1 MKILITS
8 TLSNNVT
15 IHEFNGKKIS
25 DLREYLIENNLFEEG
40 MAINGNTDLSNPNN
54 DIPDNLK
61 VVTVT
66 PAKSSA
72 AKIDFSNMSYNDL
85 KSVAKEYRVEAVEN
99 DDETLLDIV
108 HSKYMSIPKND
119 LIVMLTNAFEYLNPA
134 SATSLV
140 SDDQVSKLSEVI
152 DKLEERVF
160 EIEYSLQLLTD
171 VNKLRFLNRLKKD
184 YPHLVK

>member
-15 IHEFNGKKIS
+15 IHEFTGKKIS
-25 DLREYLIENNLFEEG
+25 DLQDYLKENNLFEEG
-40 MAINGNTDLSNPNN
+40 MAINGNTDLSNPDN
-54 DIPDNLK
+54 DIPENLK

-72 AKIDFSNMSYNDL
+72 AIDFTNMAYNDL
-85 KSVAKEYRVEAVEN
+85 KVIAKEFRVTAVEN

-108 HSKYMSIPKND
+108 HSRYMSIPKND
-119 LIVMLTNAFEYLNPA
+119 LIVMLTSAFTYLNPNT
-134 SATSLV
+134 ATSLV
-140 SDDQVSKLSEVI
+140 SDSQVEKLSELI
-152 DKLEERVF
+152 TQLDERVF
-160 EIEYSLQLLTD
+160 EIEYNLQLLTD

-184 YPHLVK
+184 YPHLIK

>member
-15 IHEFNGKKIS
+15 IHEFNGKKIA
-25 DLREYLIENNLFEEG
+25 DLREYLKENNLFEEG
-40 MAINGNTDLSNPNN
+40 MAINGNTDLSDPNN
-54 DIPDNLK
+54 DVPDNLK

-72 AKIDFSNMSYNDL
+72 ATIDFPNMTYNDL
-85 KSVAKEYRVEAVEN
+85 KKVAKEYRVAAVEN

-108 HSKYMSIPKND
+108 HSKYMSVPKND
-119 LIVMLTNAFEYLNPA
+119 LILMLTKAYDYLNPA
-134 SATSLV
+134 TATALV
-140 SDDQVSKLSEVI
+140 SDEQVSKLSEVI
-152 DKLEERVF
+152 NLLEDRVF

>member
-85 KSVAKEYRVEAVEN
+85 KSIAKNTE
-99 DDETLLDIV
+99 L
-108 HSKYMSIPKND
+108 
-119 LIVMLTNAFEYLNPA
+119 
-134 SATSLV
+134 
-140 SDDQVSKLSEVI
+140 KL
-152 DKLEERVF
+152 
-160 EIEYSLQLLTD
+160 
-171 VNKLRFLNRLKKD
+171 
-184 YPHLVK
+184 

>member
-1 MKILITS
+1 M
-8 TLSNNVT
+8 SNNVT

-25 DLREYLIENNLFEEG
+25 DLREYLKENNLFEDG
-40 MAINGNTDLSNPNN
+40 MAINGNTDLSDPNN

-72 AKIDFSNMSYNDL
+72 ATIDFTTMGYNDL
-85 KSVAKEYRVEAVEN
+85 KKMAKEYRVTAVEN

-119 LIVMLTNAFEYLNPA
+119 LVVMLTKAFEYLNPTT
-134 SATSLV
+134 STSLV
-140 SDDQVSKLSEVI
+140 SDEQVAKLSEVI
-152 DKLEERVF
+152 NQLEDRVF

>member
-25 DLREYLIENNLFEEG
+25 DLREYLKILNLYAGIGGNRKLWEG
-40 MAINGNTDLSNPNN
+40 HE
-54 DIPDNLK
+54 
-61 VVTVT
+61 VT
-66 PAKSSA
+66 
-72 AKIDFSNMSYNDL
+72 
-85 KSVAKEYRVEAVEN
+85 AVEN

-119 LIVMLTNAFEYLNPA
+119 LIVMLTNAFEYLNPTT
-134 SATSLV
+134 ATSIV
-140 SDDQVSKLSEVI
+140 SDDQVSKLGEVI
-152 DKLEERVF
+152 NNLEDRVF

>member
-25 DLREYLIENNLFEEG
+25 DLREYLKENNLFEEG

-54 DIPDNLK
+54 DVPENLK

-72 AKIDFSNMSYNDL
+72 ATIDFTSMAYNDL
-85 KSVAKEYRVEAVEN
+85 KKIAKEYRVTAVEN
-99 DDETLLDIV
+99 DDETLLEIV
-108 HSKYMSIPKND
+108 HSKYMSVPKND
-119 LIVMLTNAFEYLNPA
+119 LILILTKAYEYLNPNT
-134 SATSLV
+134 ATSLV
-140 SDDQVSKLSEVI
+140 SDEQVSKLSEVI
-152 DKLEERVF
+152 NQLEDRVF

>member
-15 IHEFNGKKIS
+15 IHEFNGKKIA
-25 DLREYLIENNLFEEG
+25 DLREYLKENNLFEEG
-40 MAINGNTDLSNPNN
+40 MAINGNTDLSDPNN
-54 DIPDNLK
+54 DVPDNLK

-72 AKIDFSNMSYNDL
+72 ATIDFSNMTYNDL
-85 KSVAKEYRVEAVEN
+85 KKVAKEYRVTAVEN

-108 HSKYMSIPKND
+108 HSKYMSVPKND
-119 LIVMLTNAFEYLNPA
+119 LILMLTKAYDYLNPNT
-134 SATSLV
+134 ATALV

-152 DKLEERVF
+152 NLLEDRVF

>member
-1 MKILITS
+1 MRILITS

-15 IHEFNGKKIS
+15 IHEFNGKKIA
-25 DLREYLIENNLFEEG
+25 DLREYLKENNLFEEG
-40 MAINGNTDLSNPNN
+40 MAINGNTDLSNPDN
-54 DIPDNLK
+54 DVPDNLK

-72 AKIDFSNMSYNDL
+72 ATIDFTTMSYNDM
-85 KSVAKEYRVEAVEN
+85 KQIAKDFRVGAVEN
-99 DDETLLDIV
+99 DDENLLDIV

-119 LIVMLTNAFEYLNPA
+119 LIVMLKKAYEYLNP
-134 SATSLV
+134 STATQVV

-152 DKLEERVF
+152 DQLETRVF

-184 YPHLVK
+184 YPHLIK